1 MRAGAMTLLDG
12 AGVGVLAALSLAA
25 YFMGVAPAVRAVQ
38 GAEQE
43 RVQLAEK
50 QAQAQSL
57 ERSLHQVQRK
67 LEALES
73 AGTEVKGPRASAL
86 DRISRISEIAAASGV
101 SLTDLSPRPEVK
113 GTRFN
118 RVPIVVAGLGSS
130 ASFQALLRDLHA
142 EYPDLQ
148 LVSLTI
154 TSNLEN
160 RKSPASLNAEL
171 VWYTVADGAGLE
183 GRSGGAGGP
192 TPAGARSP

>member
-57 ERSLHQVQRK
+57 ERSLQQVQRK
-67 LEALES
+67 LDALES
-73 AGTEVKGPRASAL
+73 AGTGVGPRASAL

-130 ASFQALLRDLHA
+130 GSFQSLLRDLHA

-171 VWYTVADGAGLE
+171 VWYTVAEGAGGS

-192 TPAGARSP
+192 APAGAKSP